1 MRVLVIGSDTPAGK
15 ALQDF
20 LRRRGDHVE
29 VLSSADSRW
38 KSERR
43 TKKALVRAA
52 CEFVVDTRIQAAADG
67 GDPIHES
74 DLDRTL
80 WIAKSCQKSKMAY
93 FYLSS
98 ARVFS
103 GELGRLYTEEDIP
116 DNGESLGKL
125 LLRAESSVRVNCEN
139 HVILRLGPIF
149 SYRGVNVLTRML
161 GQLTAGGALQ
171 LEDHLQGC
179 PVAASDAARVASGM
193 LDQFNTGAQ
202 TWGIFHYSSSDST
215 NCYQF
220 AEVLLASASQFSE
233 FSADAVELLR
243 HEVPRPQIDRSLDC
257 SRLRNTFAIKQN
269 PWRGS
274 IAGVVKQYFES
285 QTQTE

>member
-1 MRVLVIGSDTPAGK
+1 MRVLVIGSDTPVGK

-20 LRRRGDHVE
+20 LKRRGDYVE
-29 VLSSADSRW
+29 VLSSAESRW
-38 KSERR
+38 RSERR

-67 GDPIHES
+67 GDPVHES

-80 WIAKSCQKSKMAY
+80 WIAKSCQKNKMAY
-93 FYLSS
+93 LYLSC

-103 GELGRLYTEEDIP
+103 GELGRLYTEDDIP
-116 DNGESLGKL
+116 DNAESLGKL
-125 LLRAESSVRVNCEN
+125 LLRAESSVRLNCEN

-149 SYRGVNVLTRML
+149 SYRGVNVLTHML
-161 GQLTAGGALQ
+161 GQLTAGGTLL
-171 LEDHLQGC
+171 LEDHLQGG
-179 PVAASDAARVASGM
+179 PVAANDAARVASGM
-193 LDQFNTGAQ
+193 LDQFSTGAQ
-202 TWGIFHYSSSDST
+202 TWGVFHYSSSDST

-220 AEVLLASASQFSE
+220 AEVLLASASQFSD
-233 FSADAVELLR
+233 FSAQVVELVR
-243 HEVPRPQIDRSLDC
+243 HEVPRPPLDRSLDC

-274 IAGVVKQYFES
+274 IADVVKQYFES
-285 QTQTE
+285 QT